1 MDSGWLGF
9 RIEEEEDHD
18 AQTSLYLAEMR
29 REVALRLREELWQ
42 EIQAKVAKEKEAHYR
57 KWRRTKFNISTT
69 TSLQIPK

>member
-9 RIEEEEDHD
+9 RIEEEEDYD

-29 REVALRLREELWQ
+29 REVTLRLREEVWQ
-42 EIQAKVAKEKEAHYR
+42 EIQAKLAKQKEAHYR

>member
-9 RIEEEEDHD
+9 RIEEEEDYD

-42 EIQAKVAKEKEAHYR
+42 EIQAKLAK
-57 KWRRTKFNISTT
+57 
-69 TSLQIPK
+69 

>member
-9 RIEEEEDHD
+9 RIEEEEDYD

-29 REVALRLREELWQ
+29 REVSLRLREELWQ
-42 EIQAKVAKEKEAHYR
+42 EIQAKLAKQKEAHYR